1 MCLTI
6 RKIGLGDDVQSLW
19 NAKKAEGYSYQ
30 KLPDNKL
37 FFNFFRLSKD
47 NENVIIGS
55 NKKNEVSMFVYSE
68 SIPSANINDI
78 YVKYLEFLFKNRYA
92 PMPEHLK
99 KSFPVNDDFQ
109 LLNGAMSSNGDFV
122 LLGKS
127 KDTHDLN
134 RDIWMSIVGSP
145 LEWASEFQIG
155 HDIAAR
161 LLVRIAARLIF
172 GMLSARQA
180 LLQGFLACSNSK
192 QHAQKKVSE
201 DTFSFSTYR
210 RITSPSS
217 KHACRVCF
225 CLYASCLHGLP
236 PY

>member
-6 RKIGLGDDVQSLW
+6 RKIGLGDDVQALW
-19 NAKKAEGYSYQ
+19 NFKKAEGYSYQ

-78 YVKYLEFLFKNRYA
+78 YVKYLEFLFKNRYS
-92 PMPEHLK
+92 PMPDHLK

-109 LLNGAMSSNGDFV
+109 LFNGAMSSNGDFV

-127 KDTHDLN
+127 KDTHDVN

-145 LEWASEFQIG
+145 SRMGQRIPDRTRHSRTASGEDSRSLDIWDVIG
-155 HDIAAR
+155 TAGTVAG
-161 LLVRIAARLIF
+161 IF
-172 GMLSARQA
+172 SL
-180 LLQGFLACSNSK
+180 F
-192 QHAQKKVSE
+192 
-201 DTFSFSTYR
+201 
-210 RITSPSS
+210 
-217 KHACRVCF
+217 
-225 CLYASCLHGLP
+225 
-236 PY
+236 